1 MREVSLSKEVV
12 QLKNTSIS
20 IALPPEETG
29 SVAPSAPAADGGA
42 SDASGGGAATATDAV
57 GIQELEALV
66 GQELTGKILALKSKG
81 KGDDAD
87 DVDPKKWEVGL
98 DICQLWRMPA
108 SLPRIAE

>member
-42 SDASGGGAATATDAV
+42 SDANGAGAAAPATDAV

-98 DICQLWRMPA
+98 DICQLWRMRA
-108 SLPRIAE
+108 NR